1 MGIVAL
7 WTQPVATAIDFT
19 RTAFR
24 PATEM
29 GDLTYACYS
38 MSQAVA
44 SLLLRNDP
52 LDVVWRESEM
62 ALEFARR
69 ARFHDMADV
78 IVSQQPILRQGR
90 NICGEFMVT
99 SNE

>member
-1 MGIVAL
+1 
-7 WTQPVATAIDFT
+7 
-19 RTAFR
+19 
-24 PATEM
+24 M

-38 MSQAVA
+38 MSQTVA